1 MRRNLPEG
9 RAKFSCNRLHC
20 TTWLTN
26 ARIRPMTDLSC
37 NWLGKKEKM
46 TGSDADGCSSSGDLK
61 DTGHSR
67 VGPRLAH
74 KRAVK

>member
-1 MRRNLPEG
+1 
-9 RAKFSCNRLHC
+9 
-20 TTWLTN
+20 
-26 ARIRPMTDLSC
+26 MTDLSC